1 MEMNNNSANRS
12 CDPFIRR
19 CRLRI
24 GAGIL
29 AVLLGAAASG
39 TAMAGIYEAFPLLCP
54 EPQARSFLFC
64 FYQGT
69 GIGLILAGILQIV
82 RNRSFLKNPKRM
94 KKRKIREMDERVRT
108 IGTRSW
114 AYAGYS
120 LFLLLYAGILVSGFV
135 SITAVRLLLCVMAAF
150 AALLG
155 IWRVILGQKM

>member
-1 MEMNNNSANRS
+1 M
-12 CDPFIRR
+12 
-19 CRLRI
+19 LWK
-24 GAGIL
+24 
-29 AVLLGAAASG
+29 
-39 TAMAGIYEAFPLLCP
+39 
-54 EPQARSFLFC
+54 
-64 FYQGT
+64 
-69 GIGLILAGILQIV
+69 AGILQIV
-82 RNRSFLKNPKRM
+82 RNRSFLKNPERM

>member
-39 TAMAGIYEAFPLLCP
+39 TAMAGI
-54 EPQARSFLFC
+54 
-64 FYQGT
+64 
-69 GIGLILAGILQIV
+69 LQIV
-82 RNRSFLKNPKRM
+82 RNRSFLKNPERM
-94 KKRKIREMDERVRT
+94 KKRKVWEMDERVRT

-155 IWRVILGQKM
+155 IWGVILGQKM

>member
-1 MEMNNNSANRS
+1 MEMDKNSTNRN

-24 GAGIL
+24 GAGVL

-39 TAMAGIYEAFPLLCP
+39 AAMAGIYEAFPLLCP
-54 EPQARSFLFC
+54 EPGARSFLFC

-69 GIGLILAGILQIV
+69 GIGLILVGIQQIV
-82 RNRSFLKNPKRM
+82 RNRSFLKDPERM
-94 KKRKIREMDERVRT
+94 KKRKVWEMDERVRT

-120 LFLLLYAGILVSGFV
+120 LFLLLYVGILVSGFV
-135 SITAVRLLLCVMAAF
+135 SITAVRLLLCVMAVF
-150 AALLG
+150 VALLG
-155 IWRVILGQKM
+155 IWKVILGQKI